1 MTLYIDYI
9 RFRLTL
15 FIFLILK
22 SDEIMIDFYVVD
34 IFYDFENYYMFYDLK
49 EDVVQV
55 YTFQDKLN
63 FSYKSE

>member
-22 SDEIMIDFYVVD
+22 LDGTMIDFYVVD
-34 IFYDFENYYMFYDLK
+34 IFYDFGN
-49 EDVVQV
+49 
-55 YTFQDKLN
+55 
-63 FSYKSE
+63 